1 MFFGISVLSVLV
13 VKTWHLGDKIL
24 YETNLEMGWSV
35 HDRVGFLSSI
45 GNSEDLGDSRLSSIG
60 VGSWIFGS
68 INGSNSLGT

>member
-1 MFFGISVLSVLV
+1 
-13 VKTWHLGDKIL
+13 
-24 YETNLEMGWSV
+24 MGWSV

-68 INGSNSLGT
+68 INGSN